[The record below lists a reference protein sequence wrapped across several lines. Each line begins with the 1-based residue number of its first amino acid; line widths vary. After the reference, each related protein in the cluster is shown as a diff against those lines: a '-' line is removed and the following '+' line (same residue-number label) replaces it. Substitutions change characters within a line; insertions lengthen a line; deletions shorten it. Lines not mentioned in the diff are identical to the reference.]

1 MNAMLVAAA
10 AAPMASSDASATILA
25 RFASLSRDLIDSD
38 YREHFRVTEKFG
50 TDQLVGPLTHGAE
63 RAPAD
68 DCWLCPGG
76 DAEFRIA
83 LHERLF
89 PDISPVAQLERVL
102 ERGERGSIDRSIL
115 FVGDSLT
122 LQLYE
127 AARCTL
133 PSKYHDALE
142 YADVQA
148 LVDFRKTLARMKRGV
163 VLLNLGLRYGP
174 GEKEE
179 LRGRAD
185 ELVGELERWSSDCG
199 DACVAIVATATTQ
212 HFSTARDRVWRGHNS
227 SSPVGVAHIPM
238 GGGCAPLPGPFVQ
251 MQRVQPSSPNVWRS
265 EAVSEAVHA
274 AGNHVALVPLHLI
287 SQHWWSAMRGAM
299 SNAFPEP
306 KTPTFVD
313 CTHYCLTPYL
323 LQPLWWAVCV
333 AATGDAVG
341 CERE

>member
-1 MNAMLVAAA
+1 MNAMLVATA

-142 YADVQA
+142 YADVEA
-148 LVDFRKTLARMKRGV
+148 LVDFRRTLARKERGV
-163 VLLNLGLRYGP
+163 VLLNLGLRFGP
-174 GEKEE
+174 GERE
-179 LRGRAD
+179 
-185 ELVGELERWSSDCG
+185 
-199 DACVAIVATATTQ
+199 Q
-212 HFSTARDRVWRGHNS
+212 
-227 SSPVGVAHIPM
+227 
-238 GGGCAPLPGPFVQ
+238 GG
-251 MQRVQPSSPNVWRS
+251 
-265 EAVSEAVHA
+265 
-274 AGNHVALVPLHLI
+274 
-287 SQHWWSAMRGAM
+287 
-299 SNAFPEP
+299 
-306 KTPTFVD
+306 KK
-313 CTHYCLTPYL
+313 
-323 LQPLWWAVCV
+323 
-333 AATGDAVG
+333 
-341 CERE
+341 